1 MSADARRSQPAA
13 ARVALL
19 AGGTGG
25 HVFPGLAVAECLRDK
40 GLDVVWF
47 GTRTGLENR
56 VAPAAGFVFE
66 TVRVGGVR
74 GKKLLQRL
82 AAPWVLSLAFWRM
95 LAAFVRRRP
104 ALVLGMGGF
113 VSAPGGVAAFVL
125 GVPLVIHEQ
134 NAAPGLANRCL
145 APLSDRVLTGFPG
158 VLEKRGATFVGNPL
172 RRAVAARTARGAA
185 RARGGELRLLV
196 LGGSLGASVFNRVV
210 PRALALMERA
220 LRPRTRQQTGRGHLR
235 EAAECAGSCGVEIEF
250 FEFEDDVGALYEWGD
265 LVLCRAGAMT
275 VAEIAAAGVAAILV
289 PYPHAVDDHQTHN
302 ARYLSERGA
311 AVLIPQRDLSA
322 QALADEL
329 ARLHR
334 DPAALERMSRA
345 AAALAAP
352 NAGER
357 VAEICVEEMKR

>member
-1 MSADARRSQPAA
+1 HHPAA
-13 ARVALL
+13 TLACKPLL
-19 AGGTGG
+19 ACN
-25 HVFPGLAVAECLRDK
+25 PGP
-40 GLDVVWF
+40 
-47 GTRTGLENR
+47 N
-56 VAPAAGFVFE
+56 
-66 TVRVGGVR
+66 
-74 GKKLLQRL
+74 
-82 AAPWVLSLAFWRM
+82 LSRE
-95 LAAFVRRRP
+95 P
-104 ALVLGMGGF
+104 
-113 VSAPGGVAAFVL
+113 
-125 GVPLVIHEQ
+125 
-134 NAAPGLANRCL
+134 
-145 APLSDRVLTGFPG
+145 
-158 VLEKRGATFVGNPL
+158 
-172 RRAVAARTARGAA
+172 